1 MQIVF
6 RTEPEEAAPY
16 SAELVRQSEKATTIS
31 TQPLE
36 VGCLGNQIS
45 QRLSGV
51 GVWTEECLKAGDARW
66 FAMAN

>member
-16 SAELVRQSEKATTIS
+16 SAELVRESEEATTIF
-31 TQPLE
+31 TQPIE
-36 VGCLGNQIS
+36 VGCLGNPIR

-51 GVWTEECLKAGDARW
+51 GEWTEECLKTAVAR
-66 FAMAN
+66 